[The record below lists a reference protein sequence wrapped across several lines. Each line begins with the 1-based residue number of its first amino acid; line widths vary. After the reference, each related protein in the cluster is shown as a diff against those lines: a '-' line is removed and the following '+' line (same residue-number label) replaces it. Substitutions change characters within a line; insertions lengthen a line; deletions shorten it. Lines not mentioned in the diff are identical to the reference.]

1 MDLSVIVP
9 VYNTDQKK
17 ITRCFESI
25 KKLCDFR
32 VENEIECVIVDDGSV
47 ASIGKFCSEFAKKNE
62 NFVYFRKDNGGV
74 SSARNLGINKAQ
86 GNYICFVDSDDVVEI
101 EGFSGSFFSME
112 CDLLFT
118 DLVVQ
123 RAKRTETWKA
133 FDKLEGK
140 IDVLDVLRKIS
151 NDGKLNGPVCKR
163 IKQKFLEENDICFR
177 QDLVSGEDAVF
188 LMDMLSCNPSMYY
201 ISVVGYRYFLESDS
215 SKKRLLGNVK
225 LVFNNN
231 RVLYSTIIELI
242 DQNAKAGRIDHANA
256 TYLISKSTERY
267 IKQIF
272 NIAAALSKNNCLT
285 EDKKRLI
292 LDLMLLV
299 EGADH
304 FVIGMQSKFQYR
316 TVIEG
321 RWKMVWIYSFIREL
335 YLKLR
340 VM

>member
-17 ITRCFESI
+17 LTRCFESI
-25 KKLCDFR
+25 KKLCDVR
-32 VENEIECVIVDDGSV
+32 VENKIECVIVDDGSV
-47 ASIGKFCSEFAKKNE
+47 ASIGKFCSDFAKENE
-62 NFVYFRKDNGGV
+62 NFVYFGKDNGGV
-74 SSARNLGINKAQ
+74 SSARNLGINKAC
-86 GNYICFVDSDDVVEI
+86 GKYICFVDSDDAVEI
-101 EGFSGSFFSME
+101 EGFPGAYFSVE
-112 CDLLFT
+112 CELLFT

-123 RAKRTETWKA
+123 RGKHTENWKA

-163 IKQKFLEENDICFR
+163 IKRKFLKENDICFR

-188 LMDMLSCNPSMYY
+188 LMDMLRCNPSMHY

-215 SKKRLLGNVK
+215 SKKRLLGNVEI
-225 LVFNNN
+225 VFNNN
-231 RVLYSTIIELI
+231 QVLYSTIIGLI
-242 DQNAKAGRIDHANA
+242 DQNVKAGRIDHVNA
-256 TYLISKSTERY
+256 TYLIRGSTERY

-272 NIAAALSKNNCLT
+272 NIAAVLSNYNCLT

-292 LDLMLLV
+292 LDLMLFV

-304 FVIGMQSKFQYR
+304 FVVGMQSKFQYK

-321 RWKMVWIYSFIREL
+321 RWKMVWIYSLIREL